1 VITAPEDSARPTRLA
16 PGFDVPIRQE
26 RDYDVARGEAMTQAH
41 VLTAIIALLA
51 VLFIGE
57 AMRRGLG
64 RALAAMAVI
73 GIWLGVTL
81 AVLRSFPNRGAS
93 GDAVRN
99 YVVIMSL
106 TLFCY
111 FRGSRWLARR
121 ASPASTDGLESPLR
135 IDPRDSST
143 PRTPIERTRAPVDP
157 TIEPR
162 EEGSGIP

>member
-1 VITAPEDSARPTRLA
+1 
-16 PGFDVPIRQE
+16 VPIGQD
-26 RDYDVARGEAMTQAH
+26 RDYDLARGEAMTPAY

-99 YVVIMSL
+99 YIVIMSL

-121 ASPASTDGLESPLR
+121 ASQASTGGLESPLR
-135 IDPRDSST
+135 IDPQDSTT
-143 PRTPIERTRAPVDP
+143 PQPPIERTTAPVDP
-157 TIEPR
+157 TLEPR
-162 EEGSGIP
+162 EDGSGFS